1 MEEGAGGVSGGGEE
15 EEGTVGYCLGEG
27 GGT

>member
-1 MEEGAGGVSGGGEE
+1 MEEGGGGVSGGGEE

>member
-1 MEEGAGGVSGGGEE
+1 MEEGGGGVSGGGEE

-27 GGT
+27 GGS